1 MKKPLKSGSI
11 PVFGAL
17 CAPKSAF
24 WVPPLLWLLLAAG
37 MLGMNFMPNVIDPFA
52 DYVSTGK
59 EKAQKP
65 KQAEQFQLAV
75 AEKFTSVDNLYLYL
89 LTHTRDTANKYLLL
103 QNAENL
109 LKKRFV
115 HAYSVYS
122 LRENWIA
129 VVAGKL
135 IWRNLSAKVI
145 PDDILKG
152 NGAACSQ
159 VSIVFMALCKRFG
172 IPARKVG
179 LNGHY
184 TTEAFVNDR
193 WYFFDLDIKPD
204 LKAMDERRKSLE
216 HILREKEQYKL
227 YQNTMLDSSDI
238 DRVFSVVD
246 YGIPNRNPAPRAA
259 LFHQVTKVCSHWGW
273 LVPLYISFSSFAKRS
288 ARGPRKKQA
297 KAH

>member
-1 MKKPLKSGSI
+1 MLKGRPA
-11 PVFGAL
+11 PVVGPVH
-17 CAPKSAF
+17 APKFAF
-24 WVPPLLWLLLAAG
+24 LVPSLLWLLLAAC
-37 MLGMNFMPNVIDPFA
+37 MLGMNFMPNVIDPFS
-52 DYVSTGK
+52 DHVSSGK
-59 EKAQKP
+59 EKAQMSR
-65 KQAEQFQLAV
+65 QVDEFQLSV
-75 AEKFTSVDNLYLYL
+75 AEKFTSVDNLYLHL
-89 LTHTRDTANKYLLL
+89 LTHTRDTSNKYLLL
-103 QNAENL
+103 QNAETL

-122 LRENWIA
+122 FNENWIA
-129 VVAGKL
+129 VLAGKL

-152 NGAACSQ
+152 NAAACSQ
-159 VSIVFMALCKRFG
+159 VSIVFMALCKRFE

-184 TTEAFVNDR
+184 TTEAFVNNK

-204 LKAMDERRKSLE
+204 FRAVDGHKSLD
-216 HILREKEQYKL
+216 HILRDKEQYKL
-227 YQNTMLDSSDI
+227 YKNTILDSTDI

-259 LFHQVTKVCSHWGW
+259 LFHEVTKVFSHWGW
-273 LVPLYISFSSFAKRS
+273 LVPLYFSVHLFVKRTG
-288 ARGPRKKQA
+288 RIRYKGNP